1 MAEFLIAMA
10 GLVLTMVAVGLFR
23 VLFGPADVDRMMSAQ
38 LLGTGSVAALL
49 LVATALGSAAIVNAA
64 AILALLAAFAV
75 AAFINNMPDPD
86 PTASSR
92 RPPP

>member
-10 GLVLTMVAVGLFR
+10 GVVLAMVAVGLIR

-49 LVATALGSAAIVNAA
+49 LLATGIGSTAIVNAA

-75 AAFINNMPDPD
+75 AAFVSNVPDD
-86 PTASSR
+86 PPSPVR
-92 RPPP
+92 RTPR